1 MEDVKYPYVAIEG
14 IIGAGKSTLTS
25 LLSES
30 LNAKPV
36 YEEFEENPFLP
47 LFYKDPERY
56 AFQVELS
63 FLAARFHQLS
73 KRVNQPDLFH
83 AFHLADY
90 WFDKCLLFAKNN
102 LSEAEFEL
110 YANLFNIIK
119 AQLKRPDLVI
129 YLHLPVDVA
138 LERIAKRG
146 RTYEQNIRP
155 EYLQSLSDRYLSHM
169 KALPNTKILLLETQ
183 NLDVKHNQEDL
194 LRVQELLFQEHPTG
208 ITRITF

>member
-1 MEDVKYPYVAIEG
+1 MEDIKYPYVAVEG

-30 LNAKPV
+30 MNANAV

-73 KRVNQPDLFH
+73 KRVSQPDLFH
-83 AFHLADY
+83 SFYLADY

-102 LSEAEFEL
+102 LSQAEFDL
-110 YANLFNIIK
+110 YGNLFNIIK
-119 AQLKRPDLVI
+119 AQLKKPDLII
-129 YLHLPVDVA
+129 YLHLPVDIA
-138 LERIAKRG
+138 LQRISERG
-146 RTYEQNIRP
+146 REYEQNIQP
-155 EYLQSLSDRYLSHM
+155 RYLEALSNRYLAHM

-183 NLDVKHNQEDL
+183 NLDVKQNEEDL
-194 LRVQELLFQEHPTG
+194 KKVQDLLYQEHAIG
-208 ITRITF
+208 INRITF